1 MREQKT
7 ETKYVISF
15 VSLLQLAFIILKLCN
30 VINWSWV
37 LVMLPFII
45 CGGIWFL
52 LFIIF
57 LIIIFLRSR
66 Y

>member
-1 MREQKT
+1 MKEQRT

-30 VINWSWV
+30 VINWNWV

-45 CGGIWFL
+45 TGGISL
-52 LFIIF
+52 LFFIIA
-57 LIIIFLRSR
+57 LVITLRLD
-66 Y
+66 

>member
-1 MREQKT
+1 MKERTT

-30 VINWSWV
+30 VINWNWV

-45 CGGIWFL
+45 SGGIWL
-52 LFIIF
+52 LFFIIG
-57 LIIIFLRSR
+57 LVIILLLN
-66 Y
+66 